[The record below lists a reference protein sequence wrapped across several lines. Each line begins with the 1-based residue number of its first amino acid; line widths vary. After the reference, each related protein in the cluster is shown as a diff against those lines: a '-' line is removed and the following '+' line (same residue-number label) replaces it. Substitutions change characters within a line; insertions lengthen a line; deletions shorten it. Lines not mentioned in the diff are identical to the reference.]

1 MKDNT
6 MKKEYIKPAMQVVL
20 LQHQSHLMQTS
31 GEVVRSMGDSSSEW
45 FDFDSE
51 GFDDKEVFR

>member
-1 MKDNT
+1 

-31 GEVVRSMGDSSSEW
+31 GEVVRSMGGSNEESI
-45 FDFDSE
+45 DFDSG
-51 GFDDKEVFR
+51 GFYDEEVLG